1 MSSRMRRFVSVV
13 GLMVSLVAVVGAAQA
28 AKFPTGSI
36 KGSDGTNTY
45 SLQFDTTGVINV
57 YVNDQFFSGSK
68 YETKLDTIKFG
79 PVSAAEGYGC
89 AGNGTYLWKL
99 TENRMSFTTVADDCQ
114 IRTTTLTGVPWT
126 RG

>member
-1 MSSRMRRFVSVV
+1 MSPRMRRFASVV
-13 GLMVSLVAVVGAAQA
+13 GLMVSLVAVVGATQA
-28 AKFPTGSI
+28 TKFPTGSI

-45 SLQFDTTGVINV
+45 SLQFDSTGVINV

-68 YETKLDTIKFG
+68 YETKLDTITFG
-79 PVSAAEGYGC
+79 PVTAPEGLGC
-89 AGNGTYLWKL
+89 AGSGTFLWKL

-114 IRTTTLTGVPWT
+114 IRMQTLTGVAWT